1 MTFTATSRY
10 GKTRTIT
17 HVEGNWYR
25 VSGLSRYYRAAS
37 EPDSKELCYFD
48 FEGGP
53 FISTRNE
60 LVCDQPTNQPY
71 VVELKISDDGMREDG
86 IATVDVLLSEPLT
99 MAKPAPKKAAKKEP
113 AAVSVPAQGPLDIE
127 SVVAPTQG
135 PIDRDHI
142 YGNTLEVLLT
152 QLSAVNV
159 AVGMYRAL
167 KATGQMSA
175 EDERIYNNCQASV
188 DIIRQ
193 VILEKFTRRA

>member
-1 MTFTATSRY
+1 MTDPTITSRY
-10 GKTRTIT
+10 GKIRTVT

-25 VSGLSRYYRAAS
+25 VSGLSRYYRAGC
-37 EPDSKELCYFD
+37 EPDSQEVCYFD

-60 LVCDQPTNQPY
+60 LVCDQPTNCPY
-71 VVELKISDDGMREDG
+71 VTEIKLSNDGMREDG
-86 IATVDVLLSEPLT
+86 VASVDVLLTEPLT
-99 MAKPAPKKAAKKEP
+99 MTKPTRKAAKKKEPVEVP
-113 AAVSVPAQGPLDIE
+113 AATPMDIE
-127 SVVAPTQG
+127 SVIAPIEG
-135 PIDRDHI
+135 PVDRDHI
-142 YGNTLEVLLT
+142 YGNDLDTLLT

-175 EDERIYNNCQASV
+175 DDERIYANCQASV